1 MLDLRGDDVARPS
14 RGGHALDAQ
23 VVRFR
28 APRGEDD
35 LVLRHL
41 EESGDLLASGVYA
54 LARLT
59 AEAVHARGI
68 AEALAEIGQHR
79 LEHLGMHRRGCV
91 VIEID
96 SAIPCRA

>member
-41 EESGDLLASGVYA
+41 EEGGDLLAAVSMPSRDSRPKR
-54 LARLT
+54 ARS
-59 AEAVHARGI
+59 RI

-79 LEHLGMHRRGCV
+79 LEHLGCTGV
-91 VIEID
+91 D
-96 SAIPCRA
+96 AL